1 MVTSTRRATLWR
13 RTMRRQHIL
22 VHHGGCRRIL
32 RFWHLKATVIRN
44 GQHAMESM
52 DCMSR
57 AGVHIRQKVSS
68 FPLPATAK
76 DPASTFSA
84 SAATTGPRRRI
95 QTDQTPRG
103 AYIYI
108 IRVVLA
114 SGTFASEGSLFA
126 LCEMPPNSAWSVFDS
141 FQFILRW
148 QSTNSVRNG
157 NGGQQ
162 IYRAGSAADLGDC
175 CLRGG

>member
-1 MVTSTRRATLWR
+1 
-13 RTMRRQHIL
+13 MRRQHIL

-57 AGVHIRQKVSS
+57 AGAHIRQKVSS

-95 QTDQTPRG
+95 RTDPTPRG

-108 IRVVLA
+108 IRVVLV
-114 SGTFASEGSLFA
+114 SGTFASVGSLFA
-126 LCEMPPNSAWSVFDS
+126 PCEEQPNSSRLIYYD
-141 FQFILRW
+141 LEDGK
-148 QSTNSVRNG
+148 VRTESEMATGG
-157 NGGQQ
+157 NGPAVRDARRVGWRLSFLAR
-162 IYRAGSAADLGDC
+162 I
-175 CLRGG
+175 